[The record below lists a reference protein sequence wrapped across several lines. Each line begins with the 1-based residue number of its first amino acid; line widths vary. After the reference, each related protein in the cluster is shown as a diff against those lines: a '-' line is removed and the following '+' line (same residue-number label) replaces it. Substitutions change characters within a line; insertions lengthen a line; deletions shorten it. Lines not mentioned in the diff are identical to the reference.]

1 MILESEIHYGNP
13 RILQLFNR
21 RVDIKFELAWVL
33 DMKIAIIGGGWTG
46 CHLAISLSKLGHDVT
61 ILERNT
67 DIFQGVSGNFGI
79 RLHKG
84 LIILISLSIF

>member
-1 MILESEIHYGNP
+1 
-13 RILQLFNR
+13 
-21 RVDIKFELAWVL
+21 
-33 DMKIAIIGGGWTG
+33 MKIAIIGGGWTG
-46 CHLAISLSKLGHDVT
+46 CHLAISLSKKGHDVT

-84 LIILISLSIF
+84 LPLNMYYVLLYFYIQFIRSPLS

>member
-1 MILESEIHYGNP
+1 
-13 RILQLFNR
+13 
-21 RVDIKFELAWVL
+21 
-33 DMKIAIIGGGWTG
+33 MKVVVIGGGWTG
-46 CHLAISLSKLGHDVT
+46 CHLALRLSQIGHQVT

-84 LIILISLSIF
+84 TQLFASIAYDFFL